1 MTLIVDKKIHKDIGY
16 TECMED
22 VYIVSAKRTPIGK
35 FGKSLSRIKATDLG
49 AAAIKA
55 VIKDSGIDKDLI
67 EEIIMGNVIQANVGQ
82 NPAGQAAFY
91 AGLKPEVTKNTVNV
105 VCASGML
112 ATENAAREIM
122 LGEHD
127 IIVSG
132 GFENMSNS
140 PLILPAEFRWG
151 PKQLLYKNLKI
162 EDSMLNDGLV
172 DALYGEH
179 MGVSAEHSARK
190 YGLTREQ
197 ADEFSVES
205 QNRAIRATESGEF
218 AKEIVKLDNL
228 EKDEG
233 MRKTS
238 MEDLAKLN
246 SAFDRNGILTAG
258 NSSQLSDG
266 ASALLLSSENGL
278 KEYGLKPIAKITGFS
293 SASLD
298 TRDFVEAPIPAT
310 RKLLEKQHKK
320 IDYYD
325 LVEHNEAFS
334 VASLIVRDQL
344 GVEKDRFNVNGG
356 AIAIGHPLGN
366 SGSRIIVTLINA
378 LQSRNMKTGL
388 ATICHGG
395 GGGHTLTLELV

>member
-1 MTLIVDKKIHKDIGY
+1 
-16 TECMED
+16 MENMSD

-35 FGKSLSRIKATDLG
+35 FGKSLSKIKATELG
-49 AAAIKA
+49 AAAIRG
-55 VIKDSGIDKDLI
+55 VIQDSGIDKDLI
-67 EEIIMGNVIQANVGQ
+67 EEVIMGNVIQANVGQ

-91 AGLKPEVTKNTVNV
+91 AGLRPEVTKNTINV

-140 PLILPAEFRWG
+140 PLMMPPEFRWG

-162 EDSMLNDGLV
+162 EDSMLVDGLV
-172 DALYGEH
+172 DAIYGDH
-179 MGVSAEHSARK
+179 MGVSAERSAKK
-190 YGLTREQ
+190 YGITRTQ
-197 ADEFSVES
+197 TDEFSVES

-233 MRKTS
+233 IRKTS

-246 SAFDRNGILTAG
+246 PAFDRNGILTAG
-258 NSSQLSDG
+258 SSSQLSDG
-266 ASALLLSSENGL
+266 ASALMLASEKALN
-278 KEYGLKPIAKITGFS
+278 EYGLKPVAKITGYS
-293 SASLD
+293 SASMD

-310 RKLLEKQHKK
+310 KKLLEKQNKK

-334 VASLIVRDQL
+334 VASIIVRDQL

-378 LQSRNMKTGL
+378 LQSRRMKTGL

-395 GGGHTLTLELV
+395 GGGHTLTLELM

>member
-1 MTLIVDKKIHKDIGY
+1 M
-16 TECMED
+16 
-22 VYIVSAKRTPIGK
+22 VS
-35 FGKSLSRIKATDLG
+35 
-49 AAAIKA
+49 
-55 VIKDSGIDKDLI
+55 V
-67 EEIIMGNVIQANVGQ
+67 NVIQANVGQ

-140 PLILPAEFRWG
+140 PLMMPPEFRWG

-162 EDSMLNDGLV
+162 EDSMLVDGLV
-172 DALYGEH
+172 DAIYGDH
-179 MGVSAEHSARK
+179 MGVSAERSAKK
-190 YGLTREQ
+190 YGITRTQ
-197 ADEFSVES
+197 TDEFSVES

-233 MRKTS
+233 IRKTS

-246 SAFDRNGILTAG
+246 PAFDRNGILTAG
-258 NSSQLSDG
+258 SSSQLSDG
-266 ASALLLSSENGL
+266 ASALMLASEKALN
-278 KEYGLKPIAKITGFS
+278 EYGLKPVAKITGYS
-293 SASLD
+293 SASMD

-310 RKLLEKQHKK
+310 KKLLEKQNKK

-334 VASLIVRDQL
+334 VASIIVRDQL

-378 LQSRNMKTGL
+378 LQSRRMKTGL

-395 GGGHTLTLELV
+395 GGGHTLTLELM

>member
-1 MTLIVDKKIHKDIGY
+1 
-16 TECMED
+16 MENMSD

-35 FGKSLSRIKATDLG
+35 FGKSLSKIKATELG
-49 AAAIKA
+49 AAAIKG
-55 VIKDSGIDKDLI
+55 VIQDSGIDKDLI
-67 EEIIMGNVIQANVGQ
+67 EEVIMGNVIQANVGQ

-140 PLILPAEFRWG
+140 PLMMPPEFRWG

-162 EDSMLNDGLV
+162 EDSMLV
-172 DALYGEH
+172 DAIYGDH
-179 MGVSAEHSARK
+179 MGVSAERSAKK
-190 YGLTREQ
+190 YGITRTQ
-197 ADEFSVES
+197 TDEFSVES

-233 MRKTS
+233 IRKTS

-246 SAFDRNGILTAG
+246 PAFDRNGILTAG
-258 NSSQLSDG
+258 SSSQLSDG
-266 ASALLLSSENGL
+266 ASALMLASEKALN
-278 KEYGLKPIAKITGFS
+278 EYRLKPVAKITGYS

-334 VASLIVRDQL
+334 VASIIVRDQL

-378 LQSRNMKTGL
+378 LQSRHMKTGL

-395 GGGHTLTLELV
+395 GGGHTLTLELM

>member
-1 MTLIVDKKIHKDIGY
+1 MS
-16 TECMED
+16 D

-35 FGKSLSRIKATDLG
+35 FGKSLSRVKATELG
-49 AAAIKA
+49 ATAIKG
-55 VIKDSGIDKDLI
+55 ILDDSKIDKDAI
-67 EEIIMGNVIQANVGQ
+67 EEVIMGNVIQANVGQ

-112 ATENAAREIM
+112 ATENAAREIA

-140 PLILPAEFRWG
+140 PLMLPSDFRWG
-151 PKQLLYKNLKI
+151 PKQLLYKNLKV
-162 EDSMLNDGLV
+162 EDSMLVDGLI
-172 DALYGEH
+172 DSIYGEH
-179 MGVSAEHSARK
+179 MGVSAEHSAKK
-190 YGLTREQ
+190 YGITRKDT
-197 ADEFSVES
+197 DEFSVQS
-205 QNRAIRATESGEF
+205 QDKAIRATESGEF
-218 AKEIVKLDNL
+218 AKEIVPVNNL
-228 EKDEG
+228 TKDEG

-238 MEDLAKLN
+238 MEDLAKL
-246 SAFDRNGILTAG
+246 SPAFDRNGILTAG
-258 NSSQLSDG
+258 SSSQLSDG
-266 ASALLLSSENGL
+266 ASALLLASEKGL
-278 KEYGLKPIAKITGFS
+278 KEYGLKPIAKITGYS

-310 RKLLEKQHKK
+310 RKLLEKQKKK

-334 VASLIVRDQL
+334 VASIIVRDQL
-344 GVEKDRFNVNGG
+344 GINPERFNVNGG

-378 LQSRNMKTGL
+378 LQSRKMKTGL

-395 GGGHTLTLELV
+395 GGGHTLTLELM